1 MKLKSSMT
9 LFEAAADDPAQ
20 FASLLDTFF
29 DAERDPAT
37 LMRLDG

>member
-9 LFEAAADDPAQ
+9 LFEAVADDPVQ
-20 FASLLDTFF
+20 FASVLEAFF

-37 LMRLDG
+37 LTLLDG